1 MNKEDT
7 AKDYTSESNIINNN
21 ETNTLIEKLKNSLK
35 YYKNV

>member
-1 MNKEDT
+1 MNTENT

-21 ETNTLIEKLKNSLK
+21 ETNTLIEKYLK